1 MDGHPGRAWRLSLI
15 IPAYNEELGIRQAVR
30 EADEALGTLA
40 DDYEILIVDDGS
52 HDATAALVAR
62 ECLQRPHVRLLS
74 HKHNR
79 GYGAALRTGFEAAR
93 FERVAFTD
101 ADCQFELADLAALV
115 PLTDTYPLAVGYRAD
130 RQDIWRR
137 RFISRGYNLIARAF
151 FGTRVRDCDCA
162 LKVFRKDV
170 LANLLPETNGFFVNT
185 EMLTKARQ
193 LGYDV
198 VEVPV
203 RHRPRLRGSSKV
215 SLGDVPKV
223 LKVLFPFWWSRVL
236 FAGAP
241 NTTHHSPLTTHHSLL
256 APLLVFAAACL
267 LFFTRLNCPLLEP
280 DEARYAEIPRQMLA
294 EGSWLVPILH
304 GQPYYDKP
312 PLLYWLTMG
321 SYQLFGVHDW
331 AARLVPGLAGL
342 LTVML
347 TYLWGRRALGPG
359 AALASAF
366 ILCLSA
372 KFIYLGRMLTMDG
385 LLGLCVIAALAAAH
399 TALDRKTLG
408 WGWWLLSAI
417 ATGLGLLTK
426 GPVALALVAVPLFV
440 YQWIDRR
447 AARLPWQAWPVYLSI
462 AVGLAAPWY
471 AAVVCIDPGFADYF
485 FWKHNVLRY
494 VAPFDHAE
502 PMWFYLPG
510 LALGLLPWTLLLP
523 PLVKLLSR
531 RSARAAARRPAALGF
546 FLLAFAWCL
555 LFFSFSGSKRPGYIL
570 PAIPLLSLALG
581 CYLATCSPRRQLLRA
596 EEFFLGTGRRLAYR
610 ATMLAFGL
618 GAVAALVASVSRL
631 LTPSAGLFLVA
642 AAAGGL
648 AFLRVR
654 QQSGRSVSWAL
665 CGCATFAMLLAGVYQ
680 LLPSYAR
687 RFSMRG
693 QVKSLAAQLEPGHV
707 PVVCYPRRWDSVSFY
722 LQRDDVLVY
731 SSAERDQL
739 MNDLRHSAE
748 TLVFIKSERYLD
760 DFLRELP
767 GVLEFLPEG
776 RQGSVAVGWVRPRRE
791 PPAHFLAEQ
800 PARPDRLL
808 E

>member
-1 MDGHPGRAWRLSLI
+1 MDGHSRRAWRLSLI
-15 IPAYNEELGIRQAVR
+15 IPAYNEALGICQAVR
-30 EADEALGTLA
+30 EADEALAALA
-40 DDYEILIVDDGS
+40 ADYEILIVDDGS
-52 HDATAALVAR
+52 HDATAALVAE
-62 ECLQRPHVRLLS
+62 ECRRRPHVRLLR
-74 HKHNR
+74 HEHNQ

-93 FERVAFTD
+93 FDRVAFTD
-101 ADCQFELADLAALV
+101 ADCQFELADLAELV
-115 PLTDTYPLAVGYRAD
+115 PLTDSYPLAVGYRFD
-130 RQDIWRR
+130 RQDSWRR
-137 RFISRGYNLIARAF
+137 RFVSRSYNLIVRAL

-162 LKVFRKDV
+162 LKVFRREA
-170 LANLLPETNGFFVNT
+170 LARLLPETNGFFVNT

-198 VEVPV
+198 MEVPV
-203 RHRPRLRGSSKV
+203 RHRPRLHGSSSV
-215 SLGDVPKV
+215 SLGDVPRT
-223 LKVLFPFWWSRVL
+223 LKALLPFWWERCL
-236 FAGAP
+236 FAGNSTTSDPSSLGSRPAP
-241 NTTHHSPLTTHHSLL
+241 L
-256 APLLVFAAACL
+256 APLAVFVAACL

-294 EGSWLVPILH
+294 ERSWLVPVLH

-312 PLLYWLTMG
+312 PLLYWLTMC
-321 SYQLFGVHDW
+321 SYRLFGVHDW

-372 KFIYLGRMLTMDG
+372 RFIYLGRMLTMDG
-385 LLGLCVIAALAAAH
+385 LLGLCVIAALASGH
-399 TALDRKTLG
+399 RALDRKATG
-408 WGWWLLSAI
+408 WGWWLLSAF
-417 ATGLGLLTK
+417 ACGLGVLTK
-426 GPVALALVAVPLFV
+426 GPVALVLVVVPLFV

-447 AARLPWQAWPVYLSI
+447 AARLPWHAWPLYLGA

-471 AAVVCIDPGFADYF
+471 VAVACLDPAFADYF

-502 PMWFYLPG
+502 PIWFYLPG
-510 LALGLLPWTLLLP
+510 LALGLLPWTLLLL
-523 PLVKLLSR
+523 PLGKSLLR
-531 RSARAAARRPAALGF
+531 RSARAGARRPAALGF

-581 CYLATCSPRRQLLRA
+581 CYLASSSPRRRLLRA
-596 EEFFLGTGRRLAYR
+596 EAFLMGTGRRLAYN
-610 ATMLAFGL
+610 ATLLVLGL
-618 GAVAALVASVSRL
+618 GAVMFLVASASRL
-631 LTPSAGLFLVA
+631 LAPSFGLLLAEA
-642 AAAGGL
+642 AVGGL
-648 AFLRVR
+648 LLIR
-654 QQSGRSVSWAL
+654 QRQRRSVSWAL
-665 CGCATFAMLLAGVYQ
+665 CGCATFAMLFAGVYQ

-693 QVKSLAAQLEPGHV
+693 QVKTLALQLEPLRV

-722 LQRDDVLVY
+722 LQRDDVRVY
-731 SSAERDQL
+731 SSAERDQ
-739 MNDLRHSAE
+739 MMTVLRRAPA
-748 TLVFIKSERYLD
+748 TLVFVKSEHYLD

-767 GVLEFLPEG
+767 GALEFVPEG
-776 RQGSVAVGWVRPRRE
+776 RQGGVAVGWVRPRQE
-791 PPAHFLAEQ
+791 PPPHFLAGKEAQ
-800 PARPDRLL
+800 PDRLL